1 MVVGMSGEA
10 GSFLTTI
17 LGAGPRDLRDEGRL
31 DMASGY
37 MTSLGGDSEVEVGE
51 EAEGTRQ
58 EEEEEDLWERL
69 KDVRKRRALALGSML
84 GAICGG
90 GR

>member
-31 DMASGY
+31 DMASRY

-51 EAEGTRQ
+51 EAEGARQ